1 VRAELV
7 QFVNTV
13 RNQTAVSISHV
24 IMLHRI
30 AKGLD
35 AMSDPLIH
43 EARIHITSGATLIQ
57 ELQHRE

>member
-1 VRAELV
+1 VK
-7 QFVNTV
+7 TV

-24 IMLHRI
+24 VMLHRI

-43 EARIHITSGATLIQ
+43 EARIHITFSASLVQGLLRG
-57 ELQHRE
+57 E